1 MKRIKFRNYAGFKI
15 SGTTPMIKERR
26 DTHLLRASYLTAMV
40 ESGGKF
46 GCVINYDGTGMTA
59 GIHQAI
65 AVYPAEL
72 LHPDKNIAN
81 DQGPLWKLLYEIYKI
96 KEIRYH
102 SSFLLFEMMNS
113 KGWYL
118 APDNTLRWIDGGK
131 YVDGFTIR
139 EEFTGSKNGVAPLN
153 GPRRKKVEDWMW
165 LFHRL
170 FSASETYRTQ
180 EDFGIEH
187 FVKRANR
194 AKLRFCKSKELQ
206 KCTLADTV
214 YAAFEDITVAD
225 PIPEL
230 DLAMCMYWSHS
241 VNAPGIALKKL
252 CSVIYHLEKNGAP
265 TFAKVLIRKL
275 GESNYG
281 RWSDDIKNGRY
292 QRTRRFAMESG
303 FWPDELFTGKG
314 AIMPGHF

>member
-1 MKRIKFRNYAGFKI
+1 MKRITFKNYAGFKI
-15 SGTTPMIKERR
+15 SGTTSMIKERR

-65 AVYPAEL
+65 AVYPSEL
-72 LHPDKNIAN
+72 LHPDKNIVN
-81 DQGPLWKLLYEIYKI
+81 DQGPLWKLLNRLSHVDCYYFKEMFNKI
-96 KEIRYH
+96 
-102 SSFLLFEMMNS
+102 
-113 KGWYL
+113 GWYL
-118 APDNTLRWIDGGK
+118 APDNTRK

-139 EEFTGSKNGVAPLN
+139 EEFTGAKNGVAPLN
-153 GPRRKKVEDWMW
+153 GTARRNAEKWVNE
-165 LFHRL
+165 FHML
-170 FSASETYRTQ
+170 FSHPKTFRIQ
-180 EDFGIEH
+180 ENFGIEH

-194 AKLRFCKSKELQ
+194 AKLRFCKSKDLQ
-206 KCTLADTV
+206 KCTLANTV

-252 CSVIYHLEKNGAP
+252 CSVIYHFEKNGAP

-303 FWPDELFTGKG
+303 FWPDELFTGKS
-314 AIMPGHF
+314 AIMPEHF